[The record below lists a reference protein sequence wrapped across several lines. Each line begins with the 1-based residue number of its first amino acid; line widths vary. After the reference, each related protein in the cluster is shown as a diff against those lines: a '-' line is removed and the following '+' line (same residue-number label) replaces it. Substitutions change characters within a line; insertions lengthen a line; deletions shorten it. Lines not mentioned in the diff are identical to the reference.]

1 MTSILAILKPLFD
14 YIDSGKLF
22 RQPIQWLYYALGVVF
37 AIFMLYSISLT
48 SDMFKI
54 GGIAIVV
61 AVFIII
67 LMIAL
72 SAFSV
77 LYWFKRGNDVRIDT
91 PKGAR
96 FVAIPVIAN
105 IVRCFGEYVGIVMAV
120 SGVFIGVFAGIFWLF
135 SKELQYIMDICPF
148 ILIVVGPVVGYL
160 HLLSNRFLSEFML
173 AIASIANDTH
183 ELATFNPTNE

>member
-1 MTSILAILKPLFD
+1 MKGILAILKPLFD

-22 RQPIQWLYYALGVVF
+22 RQPIQWLYYAQGVVF

-48 SDMFKI
+48 SYMFKI

-77 LYWFKRGNDVRIDT
+77 LYWFKRGNDVSIDT

-135 SKELQYIMDICPF
+135 SKELQYIMGICPF

-160 HLLSNRFLSEFML
+160 HLLFNRFISEMML

>member
-48 SDMFKI
+48 SVMFKI

-91 PKGAR
+91 PRDAR

-160 HLLSNRFLSEFML
+160 HLLINRYISERML

-183 ELATFNPTNE
+183 ELATFNPANE

>member
-48 SDMFKI
+48 SVMFKI

-91 PKGAR
+91 PMGAR

-105 IVRCFGEYVGIVMAV
+105 IVRCYGEYVGIVMAV

-135 SKELQYIMDICPF
+135 SKELQYIMYICPF

-160 HLLSNRFLSEFML
+160 HLLINRYISERML

-183 ELATFNPTNE
+183 ELATFNPANE

>member
-1 MTSILAILKPLFD
+1 MTSILAILKPMFD

-22 RQPIQWLYYALGVVF
+22 RQPIQWLYYALGVF
-37 AIFMLYSISLT
+37 LAIFMLYSISLT

-54 GGIAIVV
+54 GGVAIVV

-72 SAFSV
+72 AAFSL
-77 LYWFKRGNDVRIDT
+77 LYWFKRGNDVKIDT

-105 IVRCFGEYVGIVMAV
+105 IIRCFGEYAGIVMAV

-135 SKELQYIMDICPF
+135 SRELQYIIDICPF
-148 ILIVVGPVVGYL
+148 ILIIAGPIVGYL
-160 HLLSNRFLSEFML
+160 QLLVNRFLSESML
-173 AIASIANDTH
+173 AIASIANDVH
-183 ELATFNPTNE
+183 ELATFNPVNE

>member
-48 SDMFKI
+48 SVMFKI

-91 PKGAR
+91 PMGAR

-160 HLLSNRFLSEFML
+160 HLLINRYISERML

-183 ELATFNPTNE
+183 ELATFNPANE

>member
-1 MTSILAILKPLFD
+1 MKGILAILKPLFD

-22 RQPIQWLYYALGVVF
+22 RQPIQWLYYAQGVVF

-48 SDMFKI
+48 SYMFKI

-77 LYWFKRGNDVRIDT
+77 LYWFKRGNDVGIDT

-160 HLLSNRFLSEFML
+160 HLLFNRFISEMML

>member
-48 SDMFKI
+48 SVMFKI

-91 PKGAR
+91 PMGAR

-135 SKELQYIMDICPF
+135 SKELQYIMYICPF

-160 HLLSNRFLSEFML
+160 HLLINRYISETML

-183 ELATFNPTNE
+183 ELATFNPANE

>member
-1 MTSILAILKPLFD
+1 MTSIIAILKPLFD

-48 SDMFKI
+48 SYMFKI

-77 LYWFKRGNDVRIDT
+77 LYWFKRGNDVSIDT

-135 SKELQYIMDICPF
+135 SKELQYIMGICPF

-160 HLLSNRFLSEFML
+160 HLLFNRFISEMML